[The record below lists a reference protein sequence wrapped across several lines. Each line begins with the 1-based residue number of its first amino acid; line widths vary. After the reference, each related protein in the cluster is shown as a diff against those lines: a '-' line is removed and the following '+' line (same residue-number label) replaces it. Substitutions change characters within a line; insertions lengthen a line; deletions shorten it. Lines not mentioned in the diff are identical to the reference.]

1 MNRNLAALLLA
12 CSVAVS
18 LAACGDD
25 SADTAYAYGGGPNGG
40 TYGACSNYTTCGSC
54 TPIDGCGW
62 CFNATSGV
70 CTTDPD
76 SCELGD
82 ASEFTWTWDP
92 NGCPGVDASV
102 VPIDAGTSAM
112 PEASAPEAGS
122 SGSDGSDAASAV
134 LGDALVPIE
143 ASGAQ

>member
-12 CSVAVS
+12 GTVAVA

-25 SADTAYAYGGGPNGG
+25 SADTAYAYGTGPSAG
-40 TYGACSNYTTCGSC
+40 TYGECSNYTTCGSC

-76 SCELGD
+76 SCMLADG
-82 ASEFTWTWDP
+82 SEFTWTWDP
-92 NGCPGVDASV
+92 GGCPGVDASV
-102 VPIDAGTSAM
+102 VPLDGGTST
-112 PEASAPEAGS
+112 PEAAS
-122 SGSDGSDAASAV
+122 SGSDAAEAAA

-143 ASGAQ
+143 ASGDER

>member
-1 MNRNLAALLLA
+1 MNRNLAAVVLA
-12 CSVAVS
+12 CTVGVA

-25 SADTAYAYGGGPNGG
+25 NAETAYAYGAGPSGG
-40 TYGACSNYTTCGSC
+40 TYGGCSSYTTCGSC
-54 TPIDGCGW
+54 TPVDGCGW

-76 SCELGD
+76 SCQLAD

-92 NGCPGVDASV
+92 SGCPGIDASV
-102 VPIDAGTSAM
+102 ASIDAGSTAT
-112 PEASAPEAGS
+112 PEAGPS
-122 SGSDGSDAASAV
+122 ASDASDASDASSAV
-134 LGDALVPIE
+134 LGDALVPFE